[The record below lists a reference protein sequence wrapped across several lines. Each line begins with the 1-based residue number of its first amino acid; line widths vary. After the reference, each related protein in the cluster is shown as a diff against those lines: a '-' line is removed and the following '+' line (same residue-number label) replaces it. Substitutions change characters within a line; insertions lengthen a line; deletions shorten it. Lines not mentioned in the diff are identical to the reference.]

1 MHARVTLS
9 LSQEDGNWDAAARA
23 AAARPAD
30 TLPWVVLVT
39 GLNGIR
45 KTTSVGQPWFKELL
59 RQALGAQFEGN
70 ADELP
75 AGTDSF
81 FRQLDYMI
89 ATVALEQFKTLYT
102 IGSDAGDGEELGNA
116 EAMVGTYAA
125 FKEAIFARYRTVAE
139 ILGVLLV
146 KQCQTKRLNVMVET
160 SGRDVGMYQY
170 VDTLFPG
177 GEGECGYRKLV
188 INFSINDISYAE
200 RSVDTRMRMEMKLGA
215 SALKRAGTECSGE
228 AGAAI
233 IRANA
238 GGPYGSSVLA
248 GVQADSRKVWQ
259 TILEA
264 SEGDVGYTWMKASIA
279 IEADES
285 VPWRARAVTT
295 SGASGEVESGW
306 EFGPKS

>member
-160 SGRDVGMYQY
+160 SGV
-170 VDTLFPG
+170 T
-177 GEGECGYRKLV
+177 
-188 INFSINDISYAE
+188 
-200 RSVDTRMRMEMKLGA
+200 
-215 SALKRAGTECSGE
+215 SACTNTWIHSSQAVKEN
-228 AGAAI
+228 AATANSSSTSPSTTSATPSARW
-233 IRANA
+233 IRAC
-238 GGPYGSSVLA
+238 G
-248 GVQADSRKVWQ
+248 
-259 TILEA
+259 
-264 SEGDVGYTWMKASIA
+264 
-279 IEADES
+279 
-285 VPWRARAVTT
+285 WR
-295 SGASGEVESGW
+295 
-306 EFGPKS
+306 